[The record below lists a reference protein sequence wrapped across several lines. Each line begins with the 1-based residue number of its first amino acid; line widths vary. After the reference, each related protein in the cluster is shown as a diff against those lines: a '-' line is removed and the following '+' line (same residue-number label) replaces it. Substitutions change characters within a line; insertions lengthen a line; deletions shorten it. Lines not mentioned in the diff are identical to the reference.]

1 MLIYFYLAYSAQNG
15 AIILYRNGITSS
27 SYYYGIVRVYY
38 NNGWGNICDD
48 YSYSSTEAN
57 VICHQLGYTGASS
70 YSRAGL
76 VRLVS
81 LVYLMLSLFNFPFY
95 SYGTDTLSMKM
106 DDLNCPSNNY
116 LTIFQCSFS
125 TYIDSGC
132 TNTNSYDATVYCC
145 KYKYIHT
152 LTFLYRYH

>member
-1 MLIYFYLAYSAQNG
+1 MITFYYLADVVQNG
-15 AIILYRNGITSS
+15 PIILYRNGYVSS

-48 YSYSSTEAN
+48 YYYNSTEAN

-76 VRLVS
+76 VRLELIVIHVS
-81 LVYLMLSLFNFPFY
+81 QVLNISF

-106 DDLNCPSNNY
+106 DDLNCASSNY

-145 KYKYIHT
+145 KCINI
-152 LTFLYRYH
+152 